1 MYEGPGD
8 ENRRLKK
15 IYDEERL
22 KAEIVAKALTKV
34 VVLSQRR
41 EIAQWVMAQR
51 SATIN
56 LGCRAFGIS
65 QTCYQ
70 YKTKLNAEN
79 SLIAEW
85 LVPLTNNQCN
95 WGFAVL
101 PLPTQRKGNSN
112 GTTRGSTVFTVSL
125 S

>member
-1 MYEGPGD
+1 
-8 ENRRLKK
+8 
-15 IYDEERL
+15 
-22 KAEIVAKALTKV
+22 
-34 VVLSQRR
+34 
-41 EIAQWVMAQR
+41 MAQR
-51 SATIN
+51 LATIN
-56 LGCRAFGIS
+56 LEHWAFGIS
-65 QTCYQ
+65 QACYR

-79 SLIAEW
+79 SLIAKW